1 MNFIG
6 INLNQFIPFAFSI
19 LPVVCTL
26 LIELFLKR
34 QNNRIYSKNLWYNIL
49 QNNNIINKCTEQYDY
64 LEYKTSTPIQYLTF
78 SALSVTLL
86 LINSFLIRNIIKY
99 LGHNEFIESFNYSYS
114 AFFMYILIIFI
125 EFLIICIFNKEL
137 FFGNLFDD
145 IKLFKNIFFFE
156 KNGDLKPDDKII
168 KTYINNKI
176 RIKFSYILIISLI
189 LHISFLLINDF
200 ILIISTN
207 PLSVVFIILVSIF
220 LINSILLFRK
230 ANRVHNEFIKIYLSK
245 KYFDLFPTITVTT
258 ENQKI
263 SGKIE
268 NFFKSKTISII
279 SKDAKIYFEWTSIKS
294 LQFENSDIDDEYVSN
309 Y

>member
-6 INLNQFIPFAFSI
+6 INLNQFIPVVFSI
-19 LPVVCTL
+19 FSVVCTL

-49 QNNNIINKCTEQYDY
+49 QNNNIINKCTEQYNN
-64 LEYKTSTPIQYLTF
+64 LEYKTSTLGQYLTF
-78 SALSVTLL
+78 SVLSIILL
-86 LINSFLIRNIIKY
+86 LINSFFIRNVIKY
-99 LGHNEFIESFNYSYS
+99 LVHHELIEPLNYSYY
-114 AFFMYILIIFI
+114 AFIVYVLITFI
-125 EFLIICIFNKEL
+125 EFFIICILNKEL
-137 FFGNLFDD
+137 FFGDSFND
-145 IKLFKNIFFFE
+145 IKIFKNLFFFE
-156 KNGDLKPDDKII
+156 KNGDFKSDDKII

-200 ILIISTN
+200 KAIISVN
-207 PLSVVFIILVSIF
+207 SFSIF
-220 LINSILLFRK
+220 FLIFISVFPINSIILFRK

-245 KYFDLFPTITVTT
+245 KYFEFFPTITITT

-279 SKDAKIYFEWTSIKS
+279 SEDSKIYFEWTSIKS
-294 LQFENSDIDDEYVSN
+294 LQIENSDIYDEYVSN